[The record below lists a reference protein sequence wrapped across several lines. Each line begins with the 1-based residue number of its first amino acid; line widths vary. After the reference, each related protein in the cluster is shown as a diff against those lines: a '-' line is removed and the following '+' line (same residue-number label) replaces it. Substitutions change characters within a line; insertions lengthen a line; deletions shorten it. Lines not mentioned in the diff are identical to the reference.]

1 MERTQVVIAG
11 AGPVGTVAGYYLA
24 KAGIDVVVL
33 EAGAA
38 TFPDLRASTYHPPTL
53 EMLDELGVLEEM
65 IPQGLKAPVYQ
76 FRDRH
81 TNKTFEFDLGELEG
95 VLKYPFRLQCE
106 QFKMTSLLAERINA
120 TPSGRVEFNHRIV
133 SFTQNDTGVDIQ
145 AETPMEIKHYR
156 ADYLI
161 AADGA
166 SSIVRKWLG
175 IEFEGFSYPE
185 KFLCFSTKWPL
196 EDHFPDLSYVNYISD
211 PDEWVVLLRVPTVW
225 RCLVPADMNTPDE
238 ELTSD
243 ANKNAVFERLIGEGP
258 AVETEHRT
266 IYRVHQRVAK
276 EFVRGRVM
284 LVGDAAHVNNPLG
297 GLGMNSGIHDAWNLC
312 GKLVEIFQQG
322 AEAKPLLDRYE
333 HQRRAITRKSVQD
346 QTIRNKKLMEL
357 NDPAARA
364 AYSEEMAC
372 ILEDDDKRHAF
383 LLKQSLALSLKEE
396 AAIA

>member
-11 AGPVGTVAGYYLA
+11 AGPVGAVAGYYLA

-33 EAGAA
+33 EAGVA

-53 EMLDELGVLEEM
+53 EMLDELGVLEDM
-65 IPQGLKAPVYQ
+65 IPQGLKAPIYQ
-76 FRDRH
+76 FRDRQ
-81 TNKTFEFDLGELEG
+81 TDETFEFDLGELKG
-95 VLKYPFRLQCE
+95 DLKFPFRLQCE
-106 QFKMTSLLAERINA
+106 QFKMTSLLAERISA
-120 TPSGRVEFNHRIV
+120 TQSGRVEFGHRVV
-133 SFTQNDTGVDIQ
+133 SFTQDSEGVDIFV
-145 AETPMEIKHYR
+145 ETSLEIKHYR

-175 IEFEGFSYPE
+175 IDFEGFSYPE
-185 KFLCFSTKWPL
+185 KFLCLSTKWPL

-225 RCLVPADMNTPDE
+225 RCLVPADMETPDA

-243 ANKNAVFERLIGEGP
+243 TNKNAVFKRLIGSEEN
-258 AVETEHRT
+258 VETEHRT
-266 IYRVHQRVAK
+266 IYRVHQRVAN

-312 GKLVEIFQQG
+312 GKLVEIYKDGSAPQ
-322 AEAKPLLDRYE
+322 PLLDRYE
-333 HQRRAITRKSVQD
+333 RQRRSITRKSVQD

-357 NDPAARA
+357 NDPVARA
-364 AYSEEMAC
+364 AYTKEMTC
-372 ILEDDDKRHAF
+372 ILQNDEKRRAF
-383 LLKQSLALSLKEE
+383 LLLSL
-396 AAIA
+396 IHI

>member
-1 MERTQVVIAG
+1 
-11 AGPVGTVAGYYLA
+11 
-24 KAGIDVVVL
+24 
-33 EAGAA
+33 
-38 TFPDLRASTYHPPTL
+38 
-53 EMLDELGVLEEM
+53 MLDELGVLEEM
-65 IPQGLKAPVYQ
+65 IPQGLKAPIYQ

-81 TNKTFEFDLGELEG
+81 TNETFEFDLGELKG
-95 VLKYPFRLQCE
+95 DLKHPFRLQCE
-106 QFKMTSLLAERINA
+106 QFKMTSLLAGRINA
-120 TPSGRVEFNHRIV
+120 TPSGRVAFNHRVV
-133 SFTQNDTGVDIQ
+133 SFTQDDTGVDVY
-145 AETPMEIKHYR
+145 AETPIEIKHFR

-185 KFLCFSTKWPL
+185 KFLCLSTKWPL
-196 EDHFPDLSYVNYISD
+196 EDHFPNLSYVNYISD
-211 PDEWVVLLRVPTVW
+211 PNEWVVLLRVPTVW
-225 RCLVPADMNTPDE
+225 RCLVPADMETPDE

-243 ANKNAVFERLIGEGP
+243 ANKNAVFERLIGEGQSV
-258 AVETEHRT
+258 ATEHRT
-266 IYRVHQRVAK
+266 IYRVHQRVAN

-312 GKLVEIFQQG
+312 SKLVEIFEEG
-322 AEAKPLLDRYE
+322 AEAKPLLERYE
-333 HQRRAITRKSVQD
+333 RQRRAITRKTVQD

-364 AYSEEMAC
+364 DYAKEMSC
-372 ILEDDDKRHAF
+372 ILEDDGKRHAF
-383 LLKQSLALSLKEE
+383 LLKQSLALSLEEE

>member
-11 AGPVGTVAGYYLA
+11 AGPVGAVAGYYLA

-53 EMLDELGVLEEM
+53 EMLDELGVLKEM
-65 IPQGLKAPVYQ
+65 LPQGLKAPVYQ

-81 TNKTFEFDLGELEG
+81 TNETFAFDLGELEG
-95 VLKYPFRLQCE
+95 TLKYPFRLQCE
-106 QFKMTSLLAERINA
+106 QFKMTSLLAEWINA
-120 TPSGRVEFNHRIV
+120 TPSGRVEFSHRVV
-133 SFTQNDTGVDIQ
+133 SFTQDDTGVDVH

-185 KFLCFSTKWPL
+185 KFLCLSTQWPL
-196 EDHFPDLSYVNYISD
+196 EEHFSNLSYVNYISD

-225 RCLVPADMNTPDE
+225 RCLVPADMNAPDE

-258 AVETEHRT
+258 AIETEHRT
-266 IYRVHQRVAK
+266 IYRVHQRVAN

-312 GKLVEIFQQG
+312 GKLVEIFQEG
-322 AEAKPLLDRYE
+322 AQAKPLLERYE
-333 HQRRAITRKSVQD
+333 RQRRAITRKSVQD

-364 AYSEEMAC
+364 AYSKEMAG

-383 LLKQSLALSLKEE
+383 LLKQSLALSLEEE
-396 AAIA
+396 AKIA